1 MTSEFNRT
9 PERSGE
15 TPRAVDGRPSGPN
28 QARETGAALESH
40 YRFILWLVP
49 AVERFPR
56 NRKFL
61 LGDRI
66 QTTAL
71 DVLERL
77 IEATYIKRRE
87 GYLAAANLG
96 LEKLRFLFRL
106 ARDLRA
112 LGHRRYEYA
121 ASILEKPEH
130 VCERLFGVDLVRGA
144 MQPFLAILPPWMWG
158 IGQRRNPSRRAS
170 SRMPSSIHFISSK
183 MSLHGLVRQASLYP
197 SLDNS
202 TLMTLRSN
210 RSAVLKNCP

>member
-1 MTSEFNRT
+1 MNSTAEGSSHGAAE
-9 PERSGE
+9 PASSGGSRSGW
-15 TPRAVDGRPSGPN
+15 GSH
-28 QARETGAALESH
+28 ARETGAALEAH
-40 YRFILWLVP
+40 YRFVLWLVP

-87 GYLAAANLG
+87 SCLAAANLG

-112 LGHRRYEYA
+112 LDRRRYEFA
-121 ASILEKPEH
+121 ARSIDDTGRK
-130 VCERLFGVDLVRGA
+130 VGA
-144 MQPFLAILPPWMWG
+144 WTKAH
-158 IGQRRNPSRRAS
+158 RA
-170 SRMPSSIHFISSK
+170 RK
-183 MSLHGLVRQASLYP
+183 KAR
-197 SLDNS
+197 
-202 TLMTLRSN
+202 
-210 RSAVLKNCP
+210 AV